1 METSETKSEL
11 QKLKDSCKEKYKY
24 WEGMVRDLWKNYSIN
39 DDLAEYEGARRLL
52 VAYAVSELG
61 YQELIAKDEIRRINH
76 VIRLEREAG
85 SLEDRERLEAEFES
99 ARQDLSLIHI

>member
-39 DDLAEYEGARRLL
+39 DDLAEYEGA
-52 VAYAVSELG
+52 VSYTHLT
-61 YQELIAKDEIRRINH
+61 LPTKA
-76 VIRLEREAG
+76 
-85 SLEDRERLEAEFES
+85 
-99 ARQDLSLIHI
+99 